1 MSAIALLWTVISL
14 HRPRVLCSRREAW
27 RMDVERRPSDAGDVA
42 GRDWGFRALLFAA
55 CLALYLLG
63 SSQQSV
69 FDRDEARFSLAAKEM
84 SERGDWL
91 LPSNF
96 GEPRYNKPILSY
108 WLALASTRVLGM
120 NESALRLPS
129 ALCGAL
135 AVLFTMVVA
144 QRMGGR
150 RVARI
155 AGVVLATAL
164 YVVIEARSFTAD
176 ASLLAATTLSFL
188 AWQRLR
194 AGPEHRHRWQL
205 LLWTSIGLGLL
216 AKVVNVA
223 FVGAVACAL
232 VMLESPPATRI
243 RNLVLAAV
251 VAGAV
256 ATAVPGLGAVGPG
269 ILAIVATAFVA
280 ASLRR
285 PDGRAAWRR
294 FGAHWGV
301 PLALAMLLAWGIPA
315 ALATHGGFA
324 SEGLGH
330 HLLGRTVT
338 PYEGH
343 SGWPGYYLVAT
354 VIAFF
359 PWGALLP
366 AALANAW
373 RHRGESDTA
382 YLLAWVLGP
391 LVVAEL
397 TVSKLPH
404 YMLVTFPALA
414 ILAATLVE
422 SRILRVRAWTRFE
435 RTLEATL
442 FGIVCVCVAAIG
454 GYLGERFVGA
464 PAHAAALV
472 LATVSLGV
480 GIVVAFSWLHGR
492 PETQVPIAA
501 VGAAALWLSAFVGL
515 LPALEQERL
524 SPRLGAVVAG
534 IIEPG
539 EQLVLCKVGESS
551 IGFYLPRTP
560 DLMGDPDAVA
570 RKLRT
575 STGDALVVVP
585 DDDRHLLARIQSG
598 DAARWETV
606 GVVEGLILPSLS
618 VRRIQLARRH
628 GADDVP
634 TT

>member
-1 MSAIALLWTVISL
+1 
-14 HRPRVLCSRREAW
+14 
-27 RMDVERRPSDAGDVA
+27 MDVKRRPSDAGDVA
-42 GRDWGFRALLFAA
+42 GRDWGFRALLLAA

-69 FDRDEARFSLAAKEM
+69 FDRDEARFALAVKEM

-91 LPSNF
+91 VPSNF
-96 GEPRYNKPILSY
+96 GEPRFNKPILSY

-120 NESALRLPS
+120 SETALRLPS

-135 AVLFTMVVA
+135 AVLVTMIVA
-144 QRMGGR
+144 QHMGGR

-176 ASLLAATTLSFL
+176 ASLFAATTLSFW

-194 AGPEHRHRWQL
+194 AGSEHRYWWQI

-223 FVGAVACAL
+223 FVGAAACAL
-232 VMLESPPATRI
+232 VMLESPPGARI
-243 RNLVLAAV
+243 RDLVWVGVL
-251 VAGAV
+251 AGAV

-280 ASLRR
+280 VSLRT
-285 PDGRAAWRR
+285 PDGRVEWRR
-294 FGAHWGV
+294 SGAHWGV
-301 PLALAMLLAWGIPA
+301 PLSLAMFLAWGIPA
-315 ALATHGGFA
+315 ALATQGGFA

-373 RHRGESDTA
+373 THRGRGETA

-391 LVVAEL
+391 LVVVEL

-404 YMLVTFPALA
+404 YMLVAFPALA
-414 ILAATLVE
+414 ILVATLVE
-422 SRILRVRAWTRFE
+422 SRILGVRDWTRFE

-442 FGIVCVCVAAIG
+442 FGIVCLCAAAVG
-454 GYLGERFVGA
+454 GFLSERFVGA
-464 PAHAAALV
+464 PAHAAALA
-472 LATVSLGV
+472 LAAVALGV
-480 GIVVAFSWLHGR
+480 GIVVAFAWLRGR
-492 PETQVPIAA
+492 PGALVPVAA
-501 VGAAALWLSAFVGL
+501 AGAAALYLSAFVGL
-515 LPALEQERL
+515 LPALEPERL
-524 SPRLGAVVAG
+524 SPRLGAAVAG
-534 IIEPG
+534 IIQPG

-560 DLMGDPDAVA
+560 DVMGDPDTVA
-570 RKLRT
+570 RKLRA
-575 STGDALVVVP
+575 STGDALVLVP

-606 GVVEGLILPSLS
+606 GAVEGLILPSLS
-618 VRRIQLARRH
+618 MRRIQMARRH
-628 GADDVP
+628 GAGREP
-634 TT
+634 AA